1 MTLYHL
7 DSVVSR
13 LSPLVVQGGSAST
26 REAEPERPRAIDT
39 AILAARLTRATALLA
54 SHGP

>member
-13 LSPLVVQGGSAST
+13 LTRLVVQGGSAST
-26 REAEPERPRAIDT
+26 REAEPERPRATDA
-39 AILAARLTRATALLA
+39 AILAARLRRSAALFP
-54 SHGP
+54 SDGP

>member
-13 LSPLVVQGGSAST
+13 LSPLVVQGDSAST

>member
-13 LSPLVVQGGSAST
+13 LTRLVVQGGSAPT
-26 REAEPERPRAIDT
+26 RGAEPERPRATDT
-39 AILAARLTRATALLA
+39 TLAARLTRSAALFP
-54 SHGP
+54 SDGT

>member
-13 LSPLVVQGGSAST
+13 LTRLVVQGGSAST
-26 REAEPERPRAIDT
+26 REAEPERPHATDA
-39 AILAARLTRATALLA
+39 AILAARLRRSAALFP
-54 SHGP
+54 SDGP

>member
-13 LSPLVVQGGSAST
+13 LTRLVVQGGSAST
-26 REAEPERPRAIDT
+26 REVEPERTHAIDT
-39 AILAARLTRATALLA
+39 AILAARRTRSAALLA
-54 SHGP
+54 SDGT

>member
-7 DSVVSR
+7 DSVVPR
-13 LSPLVVQGGSAST
+13 LTPLVVQGGSASP
-26 REAEPERPRAIDT
+26 REAEPERTRAIDT
-39 AILAARLTRATALLA
+39 AIVAARLTRLVALLA

>member
-1 MTLYHL
+1 MTLPQS

-13 LSPLVVQGGSAST
+13 LTPLVVQGGRAST
-26 REAEPERPRAIDT
+26 READPERSRAIDT
-39 AILAARLTRATALLA
+39 AILAARLTRSAARLA